1 MAGLTTPGGTRRPLM
16 AEATE
21 QRDDWPA
28 EPTPEVETVADR
40 LRKLEQAVS
49 ALADRTGRNGP
60 TPDGL
65 ATSFGGLV
73 PAALA
78 GALVP
83 VVPQDPPPGT
93 EPKFW
98 DRFAAWRELRLMVQ
112 MYFDPHYRLSRL
124 SQFGVPALL
133 ALMVLN
139 FFFLGAMPYIGFLL
153 ERLALVVLAV
163 ALYKLLSWE
172 AARYAAVL
180 RYLAQYG
187 PVTRP

>member
-1 MAGLTTPGGTRRPLM
+1 MAGRTKSGGTWRPLM

-21 QRDDWPA
+21 QR
-28 EPTPEVETVADR
+28 
-40 LRKLEQAVS
+40 
-49 ALADRTGRNGP
+49 ADRTSRNEP

-65 ATSFGGLV
+65 AASFGGLV

-83 VVPQDPPPGT
+83 VVAHDPPPGA
-93 EPKFW
+93 EPNFR
-98 DRFAAWRELRLMVQ
+98 DRFAVWRELRLMIH
-112 MYFDPHYRLSRL
+112 MYFDPRYRLSRVC
-124 SQFGVPALL
+124 QFGMPAVLV
-133 ALMVLN
+133 LMVLN
-139 FFFLGAMPYIGFLL
+139 FFFLGAIPYIGFLL

-187 PVTRP
+187 PGTRP

>member
-1 MAGLTTPGGTRRPLM
+1 M

-21 QRDDWPA
+21 HRDDWTDEPA
-28 EPTPEVETVADR
+28 PQVETVADR
-40 LRKLEQAVS
+40 LQKLEQAVA
-49 ALADRTGRNGP
+49 ALTDRASHNGAS
-60 TPDGL
+60 PDGL

-83 VVPQDPPPGT
+83 VVPQDPPPGAT
-93 EPKFW
+93 PSFW
-98 DRFAAWRELRLMVQ
+98 DRFAVWRELRLMIH
-112 MYFDPHYRLSRL
+112 MYVDPHYRLSRVC
-124 SQFGVPALL
+124 QFGVPVVL

-139 FFFLGAMPYIGFLL
+139 FFILGAIPYIGFLL

-163 ALYKLLSWE
+163 GLYKLLSWE

-187 PVTRP
+187 QGRSTVG

>member
-1 MAGLTTPGGTRRPLM
+1 M

-28 EPTPEVETVADR
+28 EPAPQMETVADR
-40 LRKLEQAVS
+40 LQKLEKAVS
-49 ALADRTGRNGP
+49 ALADRTSHNGP

-65 ATSFGGLV
+65 AASFGGLV

-83 VVPQDPPPGT
+83 VVAHDPPPGT
-93 EPKFW
+93 EPNFR
-98 DRFAAWRELRLMVQ
+98 DRFAIWRELRLMIH
-112 MYFDPHYRLSRL
+112 MYFDPRYRLSRVC
-124 SQFGVPALL
+124 QFGMPAVLV
-133 ALMVLN
+133 LMVLN
-139 FFFLGAMPYIGFLL
+139 CFFLGALPYIGFLL

-187 PVTRP
+187 PGTRP

>member
-1 MAGLTTPGGTRRPLM
+1 M

-28 EPTPEVETVADR
+28 EPTPQVETVADR
-40 LRKLEQAVS
+40 LQKLEQMVS
-49 ALADRTGRNGP
+49 ALADRTSRNGP

-65 ATSFGGLV
+65 AASFGGLV

-83 VVPQDPPPGT
+83 VVAHDPPPGT
-93 EPKFW
+93 EPSFR
-98 DRFAAWRELRLMVQ
+98 DRFAVWRELRLMVH
-112 MYFDPHYRLSRL
+112 MYFDPRYRLSRVC
-124 SQFGVPALL
+124 QFGMPAVLV
-133 ALMVLN
+133 LMVLN
-139 FFFLGAMPYIGFLL
+139 FFFLGAIPYIGFLV
-153 ERLALVVLAV
+153 ERLALVALAV

-187 PVTRP
+187 PGTRP

>member
-1 MAGLTTPGGTRRPLM
+1 M

-28 EPTPEVETVADR
+28 VPTPEVETVADR
-40 LRKLEQAVS
+40 LQKLEQAVS
-49 ALADRTGRNGP
+49 TLAERASRNGSS
-60 TPDGL
+60 PDGL
-65 ATSFGGLV
+65 AHSYGGLV

-93 EPKFW
+93 EPNFW
-98 DRFAAWRELRLMVQ
+98 DRFAVWREFRLMVQ
-112 MYFDPHYRLSRL
+112 MYFDPRYRLSRVC
-124 SQFGVPALL
+124 QFGMPALL
-133 ALMVLN
+133 VLMILN

-172 AARYAAVL
+172 AARYSAVL

-187 PVTRP
+187 PVGRP

>member
-1 MAGLTTPGGTRRPLM
+1 M

-28 EPTPEVETVADR
+28 EPTPQVETVADR
-40 LRKLEQAVS
+40 LQKLEQAVS
-49 ALADRTGRNGP
+49 ALADRTSRNGP

-65 ATSFGGLV
+65 AASFGGLV
-73 PAALA
+73 PAALT
-78 GALVP
+78 GALMP

-93 EPKFW
+93 EPNFR
-98 DRFAAWRELRLMVQ
+98 DRFAAWRELRLMVH
-112 MYFDPHYRLSRL
+112 MYFDPRYRLSRL
-124 SQFGVPALL
+124 CQFGVPVVVALI
-133 ALMVLN
+133 ALNYFFIAGIPIIGVVLEH
-139 FFFLGAMPYIGFLL
+139 LV
-153 ERLALVVLAV
+153 LVVLSV
-163 ALYKLLSWE
+163 VLYKLLSWE